1 VSQGG
6 FVCEYPTIEV
16 MKHLLV
22 RLVVTGSGHVEE
34 ACAWCL
40 FAREN
45 KNEILEALHY
55 RSSRTRVGVLQ
66 IGIRAWL
73 QHLACLGSWTSC
85 VKTTLRGLKGDI
97 LPYSLPKKSG

>member
-1 VSQGG
+1 LLGLWSQ
-6 FVCEYPTIEV
+6 V
-16 MKHLLV
+16 MV
-22 RLVVTGSGHVEE
+22 TWRRLAPG
-34 ACAWCL
+34 AL

-45 KNEILEALHY
+45 KNENLEALHY
-55 RSSRTRVGVLQ
+55 RSSLRRVGVLE

-85 VKTTLRGLKGDI
+85 VKTTLRGLKGDV